1 MHQLM
6 LNFMTFIRVSMP
18 FFCHSS
24 QNFIFDS
31 HLRALYKKK
40 HLRVNSSLWS
50 SQDYTV
56 KFYSYSEYLFMW
68 KTFLSSPVLYTN
80 IKYVSYVWTVL
91 YLYVLTSSNISEI
104 YMTAYFEHTPLWY
117 IICFAHPLSQCI
129 LPFNLVTKANMSF
142 C

>member
-31 HLRALYKKK
+31 RLRALYKKK

-104 YMTAYFEHTPLWY
+104 YMTAYFEHTPL
-117 IICFAHPLSQCI
+117 
-129 LPFNLVTKANMSF
+129 
-142 C
+142 